1 MSFSAAQGKWPHSC
15 EHCRRLVL
23 DFSEDETHP
32 YRWSKSRL
40 KTAGNFLPKSWNLEK
55 LESLV
60 AQPRHITILDTS
72 GQSLNTGSAAGC
84 ELFHLLLRGITESN
98 NLALAFN
105 RYLGDVDNRRYYC
118 FLQLC
123 GSQVEESTKGT
134 DLSHSR
140 TRNSIGTGKEITIER
155 QFFATLG
162 PDHIL
167 RIPRYHRP
175 Q

>member
-40 KTAGNFLPKSWNLEK
+40 KTARKFLPNSWNLEK

-60 AQPRHITILDTS
+60 AQPSHITILDIS
-72 GQSLNTGSAAGC
+72 SQSLNAGSAAGC
-84 ELFHLLLRGITESN
+84 EFFRLLLRGIAKSN
-98 NLALAFN
+98 NLVLAFK
-105 RYLGDVDNRRYYC
+105 RYLDDAHDLRSYN

-123 GSQVEESTKGT
+123 GSRVEESTKGT
-134 DLSHSR
+134 NLFHPR

-155 QFFATLG
+155 
-162 PDHIL
+162 
-167 RIPRYHRP
+167 
-175 Q
+175 